1 MTSQLLL
8 DIGKPSPIVLCAENM
23 SNAVATL
30 ITTQLREGNFATT
43 TAHDEFLLSC
53 TGKSHFSLRQK
64 QYIYNLGR
72 KFRII

>member
-1 MTSQLLL
+1 MTNQLLL
-8 DIGKPSPIVLCAENM
+8 DIGKPNPIVLHARNM
-23 SNAVATL
+23 PNSVAIL
-30 ITTQLREGNFATT
+30 ITTQLREGNFNTT

-72 KFRII
+72 KFRLI